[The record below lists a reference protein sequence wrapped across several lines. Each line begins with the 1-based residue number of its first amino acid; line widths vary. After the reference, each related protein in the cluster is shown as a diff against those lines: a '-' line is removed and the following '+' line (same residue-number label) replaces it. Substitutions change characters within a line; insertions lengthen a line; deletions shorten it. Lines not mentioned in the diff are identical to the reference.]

1 MMKNM
6 RRQKKALVATTLPLV
21 IDSDTFWPPSA
32 AKRLRIDEG
41 ELRGTPSIG
50 AAALP
55 PKDVGL
61 TENMLKRID
70 AAPHSIVVACSI
82 VLK

>member
-6 RRQKKALVATTLPLV
+6 RRQKKALVTTTLPSV
-21 IDSDTFWPPSA
+21 IDTFGPPSA

-41 ELRGTPSIG
+41 ELRGIPPSG

-55 PKDVGL
+55 PKDVGM

-70 AAPHSIVVACSI
+70 AAPNSIVVACSI